1 MKTVLVTGAAGFI
14 GASVCTRLLKDGY
27 RVVGIDSLND
37 YYSPALKAAR
47 LEPLLSGKEN
57 FNFNI
62 ADVTDM
68 DALSALFQTHK
79 PTHVIHLAAQAGV
92 RYSVSHPHT
101 YAQANLVGFLNILEA
116 CRHAEKPVEHLAY
129 ASSSSVYGGNEKV
142 PFSEDDPVTQPQSL
156 YAATKRSNELM
167 AQSYAHLYGLKST
180 GMRFFTVYGPWGRP
194 DMSPMLFAKAIL
206 DGTPIKVF
214 NHGNLWRD
222 FTYIDDIVEGV
233 VRLMTHAPEMTP
245 PHDVYNLGNHNP
257 VKLLDY
263 IKEMEKALGKE
274 ALLDMQPLPPTEVIK
289 TYADTT
295 KIRQAVGFAPNT
307 PLADGLK
314 KFAEW
319 YTEYHNTLGKIA
331 DTQATAEALMKE
343 IMEASAA

>member
-1 MKTVLVTGAAGFI
+1 M
-14 GASVCTRLLKDGY
+14 
-27 RVVGIDSLND
+27 
-37 YYSPALKAAR
+37 
-47 LEPLLSGKEN
+47 
-57 FNFNI
+57 

-68 DALSALFQTHK
+68 DGLTRLFTLHK
-79 PTHVIHLAAQAGV
+79 PDYVVHLAAQAGV

-142 PFSEDDPVTQPQSL
+142 PFSETDPVTQPQSL

-233 VRLMTHAPEMTP
+233 VRLTTHLPTGTP
-245 PHDVYNLGNHNP
+245 PHEVYNLGNHNP

-263 IKEMEKALGKE
+263 ITALEEALGKK
-274 ALLDMQPLPPTEVIK
+274 AILDMQPLPPTEVLK
-289 TYADTT
+289 TYADTS
-295 KIRQAVGFAPNT
+295 KIRAAVGFAPNT
-307 PLADGLK
+307 PLKDGLK
-314 KFAEW
+314 KFAAW
-319 YTEYHNTLGKIA
+319 YTEYHNTLGKIG
-331 DTQATAEALMKE
+331 DSLATAEALKRE
-343 IMEASAA
+343 LKEASAA

>member
-14 GASVCTRLLKDGY
+14 GAAVSTRLLKDGY
-27 RVVGIDSLND
+27 RVVGIDSIND

-47 LEPLLSGKEN
+47 LEPLLLGQPNYRFEM
-57 FNFNI
+57 

-68 DALSALFQTHK
+68 DALTRTFATHK
-79 PTHVIHLAAQAGV
+79 PDYVVHLAAQAGV

-101 YAQANLVGFLNILEA
+101 YSQANLVGFLNILEA
-116 CRHAEKPVEHLAY
+116 CRHAEKPIEHLAY

-142 PFSEDDPVTQPQSL
+142 PFSEEDPVTQPQSL

-233 VRLMTHAPEMTP
+233 VRLMTHQPQTTP

-263 IKEMEKALGKE
+263 ITAMEEALGKK
-274 ALLDMQPLPPTEVIK
+274 AILDMQPLPPTEVLK
-289 TYADTT
+289 TYADTS
-295 KIRQAVGFAPNT
+295 KIRAAVGFAPDT
-307 PLADGLK
+307 PLKDGLK
-314 KFAEW
+314 KFATW

-331 DTQATAEALMKE
+331 DSQATAAALRKE
-343 IMEASAA
+343 LKEASAA

>member
-1 MKTVLVTGAAGFI
+1 MKTVLLTGAAGFI
-14 GASVCTRLLKDGY
+14 GASVAKRLLADGY

-47 LEPLLSGKEN
+47 LESLFLVEDN
-57 FNFNI
+57 FQFVMG
-62 ADVTDM
+62 DVTDM
-68 DALSALFQTHK
+68 DLLSKTFSTHK
-79 PTHVIHLAAQAGV
+79 PDYVIHLAAQAGV

-101 YAQANLVGFLNILEA
+101 YSQANLVGFLNILEA
-116 CRHAEKPVEHLAY
+116 CRHADKPIEHLAY

-206 DGTPIKVF
+206 DGAPIKVF
-214 NHGNLWRD
+214 NHGELWRD

-233 VRLMTHAPEMTP
+233 VRLMAHPPALTP

-263 IKEMEKALGKE
+263 ITDMEEALGKK
-274 ALLDMQPLPPTEVIK
+274 AILDMQPLPPTEVLK

-295 KIRQAVGFAPNT
+295 KIRNAVGFAPNT
-307 PLADGLK
+307 PLKDGLK
-314 KFAEW
+314 SFATW

-343 IMEASAA
+343 LKDASAA